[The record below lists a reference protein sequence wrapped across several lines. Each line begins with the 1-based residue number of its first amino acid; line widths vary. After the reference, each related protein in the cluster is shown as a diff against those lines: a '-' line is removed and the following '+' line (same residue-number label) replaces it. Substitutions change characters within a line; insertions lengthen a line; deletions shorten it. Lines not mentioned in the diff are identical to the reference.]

1 MVKVF
6 SIVLIILSIASLINV
21 FMTFSDSL
29 LMAIVYLVAAIILFI
44 AGRNLYKATSIS
56 REK

>member
-44 AGRNLYKATSIS
+44 AGRNLYKATSNS
-56 REK
+56 K